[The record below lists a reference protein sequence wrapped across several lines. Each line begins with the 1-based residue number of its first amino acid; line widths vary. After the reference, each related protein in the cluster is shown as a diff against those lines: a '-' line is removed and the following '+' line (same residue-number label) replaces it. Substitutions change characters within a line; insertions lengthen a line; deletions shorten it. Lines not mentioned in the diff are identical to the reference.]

1 MLLNE
6 IAEIIEFTDTDHLSD
21 AMETFNA
28 EGLVHSSQLPFLNVV
43 YEQADKLL
51 LEKLARIGFKGNLQC
66 LKAVNGDYIIF
77 DTSRITTEDVLTK
90 FA

>member
-21 AMETFNA
+21 AMETYNA
-28 EGLVHSSQLPFLNVV
+28 EGLVHSNQLPFLSVV

-66 LKAVNGDYIIF
+66 LKTTNGDYILF
-77 DTSRITTEDVLTK
+77 DASKVTAEDVLTQ